1 MQEGQFATGAVGLA
15 LQNTLTH
22 VCPIVEDGPPGA
34 LDPTVM
40 WRHEDLVQEWLQV
53 VVGLH
58 SYKSTIAAV
67 GVAHDKVIDL
77 QQFLPS
83 GRIMYLLD
91 LLFYQG
97 RTRSDSDSTVRC
109 LWPLKRHS
117 HRFISQMDQGDAG
130 LHGSDVEEGVVR
142 LPHWEHSTFRCHFAD
157 GI

>member
-22 VCPIVEDGPPGA
+22 VCLIVEDGPPGA

-40 WRHEDLVQEWLQV
+40 WRYEDLVQEWLQL

-58 SYKSTIAAV
+58 SYKSTKTAV
-67 GVAHDKVIDL
+67 RVAHDKVIDL

-97 RTRSDSDSTVRC
+97 RTRSDSDGTVRC
-109 LWPLKRHS
+109 L
-117 HRFISQMDQGDAG
+117 
-130 LHGSDVEEGVVR
+130 
-142 LPHWEHSTFRCHFAD
+142 
-157 GI
+157 

>member
-1 MQEGQFATGAVGLA
+1 
-15 LQNTLTH
+15 
-22 VCPIVEDGPPGA
+22 
-34 LDPTVM
+34 M

-67 GVAHDKVIDL
+67 AVAHEKVIDL

-97 RTRSDSDSTVRC
+97 RTRTDSDGTVRC
-109 LWPLKRHS
+109 L
-117 HRFISQMDQGDAG
+117 
-130 LHGSDVEEGVVR
+130 
-142 LPHWEHSTFRCHFAD
+142 
-157 GI
+157 

>member
-58 SYKSTIAAV
+58 SYKSTIPAV

-97 RTRSDSDSTVRC
+97 RTRTDSDGTVRC
-109 LWPLKRHS
+109 L
-117 HRFISQMDQGDAG
+117 
-130 LHGSDVEEGVVR
+130 
-142 LPHWEHSTFRCHFAD
+142 
-157 GI
+157 